1 MHKRFLQSIKGRH
14 ALLCARA
21 HDAVDCNE
29 RISQVGRKPE
39 PAGLAPLSEAVRG
52 GRRIFLRIAAGGS

>member
-1 MHKRFLQSIKGRH
+1 MHKRFSQSIKGRH

-39 PAGLAPLSEAVRG
+39 PAGRAPLSEAVRG